1 MLKEVHGDFLFQRI
15 DDPVFPNTCLDI
27 QVQFANIVVDS
38 IARRNNFHDPVRRA
52 GTAFVRELVWVADD
66 TDIRFHDRP
75 PVIEQLD
82 GKWSRVDFAG
92 TFLGVD
98 VITDFL
104 YKKAY
109 DLLMDAVWRCHV
121 VEFAIDQ
128 LGTHIIGEG
137 VIVFLCK

>member
-1 MLKEVHGDFLFQRI
+1 M
-15 DDPVFPNTCLDI
+15 
-27 QVQFANIVVDS
+27 S
-38 IARRNNFHDPVRRA
+38 
-52 GTAFVRELVWVADD
+52 
-66 TDIRFHDRP
+66 
-75 PVIEQLD
+75 
-82 GKWSRVDFAG
+82 S
-92 TFLGVD
+92 LGVD

-137 VIVFLCK
+137 VIVFKKSILSPPVSCSVPPPRAYAVYIAFVNMLPSFYHSMHNCSTKLFINNMKKG